1 MGGGLPWGSGVGAVG
16 VAEGYVDA
24 GEFFVLQDVA
34 DDALYADVG
43 ADGELADAVGVFVG
57 VGVGPEVALE
67 LLIGGRHA
75 GNAVALDVDGEG
87 VGAED
92 AVAGAEEVADDA
104 VDDEDAVDLAGCG
117 EALAAGEVAP
127 LFGAD
132 DAGGFEPA
140 VFGVELGV
148 DVGAGGGGG
157 ADVGG
162 GADLVE
168 DGLGETV
175 DGEEVGA
182 HTLGHYFGGDV
193 DHVGVAHAA
202 AVDDV
207 GHLHAAVELV
217 GLDGD
222 GEDADLR
229 SFHVGE
235 DGGGHFGEGARG
247 KGFEDE
253 GVPGAADSVEF
264 GGDGGGDG
272 EAALVGDERDFF
284 VWLDAQAGGDRVAC
298 AGGELGGEGSSAEIR
313 CYGYCLINHGV
324 HLSGEASCLGYR
336 FPGNFTD
343 L

>member
-24 GEFFVLQDVA
+24 GEFFVLEDVA
-34 DDALYADVG
+34 DDALDADVG

-67 LLIGGRHA
+67 FLIRRRR
-75 GNAVALDVDGEG
+75 
-87 VGAED
+87 AED

-104 VDDEDAVDLAGCG
+104 VDDEDAVDFAGRG

-168 DGLGETV
+168 DGLGEAV

-229 SFHVGE
+229 RFHIGE
-235 DGGGHFGEGARG
+235 DRGGHF
-247 KGFEDE
+247 D
-253 GVPGAADSVEF
+253 
-264 GGDGGGDG
+264 
-272 EAALVGDERDFF
+272 
-284 VWLDAQAGGDRVAC
+284 
-298 AGGELGGEGSSAEIR
+298 
-313 CYGYCLINHGV
+313 
-324 HLSGEASCLGYR
+324 
-336 FPGNFTD
+336 
-343 L
+343 